1 MKSTSGSRKKAG
13 QKQSGQKEPVS
24 REELIT
30 KIEEIKKRIEER
42 VPKPG
47 TILPKYDLVESKPG
61 MQAIVG
67 EHLREIETYPVLK
80 PYASVTILYDDE
92 NHEHI
97 YSVIEPPLSAEEK
110 NTLAF
115 IEQTLVDVIAIQIEG
130 LRDQKAEKYL
140 ETKFDEILFDYNIQ
154 LEEDPKKK
162 MMYYLK
168 RDFLGYGKM
177 DILMRDPMIEDI
189 SCDGPNIP
197 IFLYHRKYESMRS
210 NIVYEKDSEL
220 DSFVIKLAQLC
231 GKHISIAEPILDA
244 TMPEGSR
251 LQATLSKEVSSK
263 GSTYTIRK
271 FKESPFTPPDL
282 VSFHSMSNEMVAFMW
297 LAMQYGSSI
306 MFAGGTA
313 SGKTTTLNAVSLF
326 IPPQMKIVSIEDT
339 RELNLPHP
347 NWIPGITRTGF
358 GPVSGA
364 GGQAG
369 EIDMFTLLK
378 EALRQRPEYI
388 IVGEVRGKEAY
399 VMFQA
404 MATGHS
410 AYGTMHADSVESVI
424 HRLES
429 DPINVP
435 RSLLEALDIVSV
447 QIQTRIGGKRV
458 RRCKQI
464 VEIVGIDPH
473 TREILTNEVFRWVP
487 GKDEFKYS
495 GLSYTLQKIMT
506 EKGMSEADMAAEI
519 GRRREIID
527 WMVLK
532 KLKFFKD
539 VAKIIAS
546 YYNEPEKTMD
556 MVRKDLEMA
565 KLHPPAEDART
576 VPAKP
581 DAEQTPSAPAEKQ
594 PADESKPDAAASDIV
609 KAQSKSLSEET
620 KTGSKKRKG
629 KTGSKKPV
637 AAKKKPKQAPKKST
651 ASQRPMKSIRC
662 PKCKTAFKAAYGM
675 VTCPGCGYTATLEKP
690 KKNG

>member
-1 MKSTSGSRKKAG
+1 MIMKEDSGGRKRTELKAGGKKAPA
-13 QKQSGQKEPVS
+13 SP
-24 REELIT
+24 EEVKK
-30 KIEEIKKRIEER
+30 KIDDIKKRIEER

-47 TILPKYDLVESKPG
+47 TVIEPKFDIVESKPG

-67 EHLREIETYPVLK
+67 EHLREIETYPVIK

-92 NHEHI
+92 NHEYI
-97 YSVIEPPLSAEEK
+97 YSIIEPPLSTEEK

-115 IEQTLVDVIAIQIEG
+115 IEQTLVDVISIQIEG
-130 LRDQKAEKYL
+130 LRDQKGEKYL
-140 ETKFDEILFDYNIQ
+140 ETKFDEILFDYNVT
-154 LEEDPKKK
+154 LEEEAKKK

-168 RDFLGYGKM
+168 RDFLGYGKI
-177 DILMRDPMIEDI
+177 DALMRDPMIEDI
-189 SCDGPNIP
+189 SCDGPNITVF
-197 IFLYHRKYESMRS
+197 IYHRKYESMRS
-210 NIVYEKDSEL
+210 SVIYDKEADL

-251 LQATLSKEVSSK
+251 LQATLSKEVTSR

-271 FKESPFTPPDL
+271 FKETPFTPPDI
-282 VSFHSMSNEMVAFMW
+282 VSFHTMSNDMVAFMW
-297 LAMQYGSSI
+297 LAIQHGASI

-313 SGKTTTLNAVSLF
+313 SGKTTSLNAVSLF

-358 GPVSGA
+358 GPVSS
-364 GGQAG
+364 GGTQAG

-473 TREILTNEVFRWVP
+473 TREILTNEVFRWIP

-506 EKGMSEADMAAEI
+506 EKGMTEADMAAEVE
-519 GRRREIID
+519 RRRDIID

-539 VAKIIAS
+539 VAKIIAA
-546 YYNEPEKTMD
+546 YYNEPEKTMET
-556 MVRKDLEMA
+556 VRKDLEAA
-565 KLHPPAEDART
+565 KTSAELAPVIPAPPAE
-576 VPAKP
+576 AK
-581 DAEQTPSAPAEKQ
+581 AKEAKSQGSAKFTIIE
-594 PADESKPDAAASDIV
+594 
-609 KAQSKSLSEET
+609 
-620 KTGSKKRKG
+620 
-629 KTGSKKPV
+629 
-637 AAKKKPKQAPKKST
+637 
-651 ASQRPMKSIRC
+651 
-662 PKCKTAFKAAYGM
+662 
-675 VTCPGCGYTATLEKP
+675 EKP
-690 KKNG
+690 KA